1 MAVKKLTMPMPWLFW
16 PLPADCELSDCELSR
31 RARVAAVEIM
41 AWAHDWPPPN
51 DVVSMAGGEKQGAPP
66 SGQR

>member
-16 PLPADCELSDCELSR
+16 PFPADCELSR

-41 AWAHDWPPPN
+41 AWAHDRPPPT
-51 DVVSMAGGEKQGAPP
+51 DVVSMVGGEKRGAPP
-66 SGQR
+66 SGRR